1 MEINTAVIAE
11 VAGFIVLIGGAGAY
25 LKNAVSPL
33 KDLIRKLDND
43 KRRLDSHD
51 LKIALLQ
58 ADCKEI
64 LKTQNVMMSHMVTN
78 NNTGELKKRQ
88 DEINEYLINR

>member
-1 MEINTAVIAE
+1 MGITTALIMKIC
-11 VAGFIVLIGGAGAY
+11 GFIVAIGGAGAY
-25 LKNAVSPL
+25 LNKVIAPL
-33 KDLIRKLDND
+33 KDLSRKLDND
-43 KRRLDSHD
+43 KKRLDNHD
-51 LKIALLQ
+51 EKIALLQ